1 MKFSL
6 KTRLAQVIVMAVL
19 FISPLVGMSQ
29 VGPGGLPEDA
39 VPFDDNM
46 NLVFLAA
53 GIVFAVVVSIRY
65 FRKKTTA
72 TA

>member
-6 KTRLAQVIVMAVL
+6 KTRLTQLITFAAL
-19 FISPLVGMSQ
+19 FLSPMVALCQ
-29 VGPGGLPEDA
+29 VGPGGPPEN

-46 NLVFLAA
+46 NLLFLAA

-65 FRKKTTA
+65 FRKKSTVTA
-72 TA
+72 